1 MLKFSY
7 NTSIVK
13 QECSM
18 QGGYF
23 YIEYEDGRVVEREYK
38 TSTAAA
44 HAYDQYKKHPED
56 DAESYGWDTKRETPT
71 LAQQLR
77 QNRIKKF
84 NATF

>member
-1 MLKFSY
+1 
-7 NTSIVK
+7 
-13 QECSM
+13 M

-23 YIEYEDGRVVEREYK
+23 YIEYEDGRVVEREYT

-56 DAESYGWDTKRETPT
+56 DAETFGWETKREYPT

-77 QNRIKKF
+77 KKRIKEY
-84 NATF
+84 NLGQ